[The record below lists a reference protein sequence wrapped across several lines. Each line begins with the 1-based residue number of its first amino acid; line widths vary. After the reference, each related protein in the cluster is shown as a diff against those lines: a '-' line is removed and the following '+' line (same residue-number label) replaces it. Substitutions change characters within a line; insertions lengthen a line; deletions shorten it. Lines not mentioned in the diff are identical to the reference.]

1 MVYKTSVALIGV
13 NCRNPTTTPTID
25 KHNLTNKWLISRSTY
40 RPSVSNS
47 TFNEVFSEWFARNPG
62 RGLQKKTK
70 KDKRRRRRRRRRNG
84 VGVGRARALPLNPQS
99 KRRELAAP
107 KNWFCETE
115 GREFPA
121 DRLPGPP
128 VHRTAALLTSPKSK
142 LSIKFVITDGKSVG
156 KRFLMTRWDGQVHMW
171 NKWEISTESRFLKN
185 GSQESNVVSEA
196 VAKPWPTFDALSPT
210 WTASLFFV
218 HLSPRVNRYA
228 CL

>member
-1 MVYKTSVALIGV
+1 MRFKKNNETDRPFLIRLSTKCLANDSHAIRAVA
-13 NCRNPTTTPTID
+13 CKR
-25 KHNLTNKWLISRSTY
+25 R
-40 RPSVSNS
+40 
-47 TFNEVFSEWFARNPG
+47 
-62 RGLQKKTK
+62 QKKTK
-70 KDKRRRRRRRRRNG
+70 EEEEEEEEETVWAWG
-84 VGVGRARALPLNPQS
+84 ARALYPWTRSRNAANSPHRKTGSAKPKGENFLPTVCPV
-99 KRRELAAP
+99 RRSA
-107 KNWFCETE
+107 
-115 GREFPA
+115 GPA
-121 DRLPGPP
+121 